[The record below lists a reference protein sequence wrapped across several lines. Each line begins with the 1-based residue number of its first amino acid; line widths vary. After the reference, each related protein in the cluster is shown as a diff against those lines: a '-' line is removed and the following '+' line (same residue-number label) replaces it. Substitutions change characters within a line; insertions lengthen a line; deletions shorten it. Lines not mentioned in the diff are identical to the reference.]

1 MKTLSAFV
9 AVALL
14 GSGAV
19 LAADAAAPAATPAAA
34 PAAAP
39 AKHVSLKAC
48 NRQAAAKSLKGADRE
63 KFVKDCQAGKS
74 AG

>member
-19 LAADAAAPAATPAAA
+19 LAADAAAPAAT